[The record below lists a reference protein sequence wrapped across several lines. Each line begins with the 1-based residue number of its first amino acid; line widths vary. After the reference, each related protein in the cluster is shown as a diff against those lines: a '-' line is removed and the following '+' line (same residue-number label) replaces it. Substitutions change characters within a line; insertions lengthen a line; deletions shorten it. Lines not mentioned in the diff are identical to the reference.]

1 MLTLNIKTRFIYGW
15 FSLRSIKLYVD
26 DVLFTK
32 FLAQGTSI
40 IEIPED
46 AQKLTFVLGKVYP
59 YKTNMYVT
67 KEDRKRKEIF
77 MGLHLNH
84 RNLLFF
90 LYDSLRTDYLR
101 SVKLTIQ
108 EYASF
113 ENDIYQQEFITLKD
127 NKTSIISL
135 LVSLVILLFS
145 VVQQENELAPFAFLI
160 GISSLI
166 TSMVYYKEKKVE
178 RNTYKIRIISSV
190 MLFVLSVYFLDN
202 SYLFLHWII
211 LIFTVLLV
219 FFFIENLRSNKNK
232 NLKEAK

>member
-40 IEIPED
+40 IEIPDD
-46 AQKLTFVLGKVYP
+46 AQKLTFVLGKVYH

-145 VVQQENELAPFAFLI
+145 VVQQENELAPLAFMI
-160 GISSLI
+160 GLSSTIASL
-166 TSMVYYKEKKVE
+166 VYFKDLQIEK
-178 RNTYKIRIISSV
+178 RTYKTRILSTIA
-190 MLFVLSVYFLDN
+190 LFVLAVLFLEN
-202 SYLFLHWII
+202 SYGFLHYII
-211 LIFTVLLV
+211 LMFTILLTL
-219 FFFIENLRSNKNK
+219 FFIENLKSNQNIDV
-232 NLKEAK
+232 KEV

>member
-40 IEIPED
+40 IEIPDD

-145 VVQQENELAPFAFLI
+145 AVQQENELAPFAFLI

-219 FFFIENLRSNKNK
+219 FFFIENLKKQKFKRS
-232 NLKEAK
+232 